1 MLTNLLQ
8 LFIHVCAVHVEVR
21 GQPVGVFSLLPC
33 GFQWLNPGSRGWR
46 QGPPPT
52 VPSCWPGEFFMW
64 DLRAYTPCY
73 QGMGRRN
80 VGHSRGV
87 GGKCFHGKIHGL
99 LERMG
104 GMRGCD
110 KARLTVVSAS
120 LCSCDEGQSPPVD
133 ETPGEGIYNNRV
145 PFEGSAS
152 V

>member
-1 MLTNLLQ
+1 MLPGD
-8 LFIHVCAVHVEVR
+8 
-21 GQPVGVFSLLPC
+21 GQKECRPLK
-33 GFQWLNPGSRGWR
+33 
-46 QGPPPT
+46 
-52 VPSCWPGEFFMW
+52 
-64 DLRAYTPCY
+64 
-73 QGMGRRN
+73 
-80 VGHSRGV
+80 GV

-120 LCSCDEGQSPPVD
+120 LCSCDKGQSPPAD